1 MGDALPLSR
10 RSNNHGLRAWF
21 GVGPRRHGEPLGGRS
36 VSYIELFY
44 DLVFVVLVGQAAHT
58 LALHPGWRP
67 IAVFS
72 AVFGLVWIAWINGT
86 LYHEM
91 HGREDGRS
99 RLYIF
104 VQMGMLT
111 VLAVFTGHA
120 GNDDG
125 TAFALTYA
133 VLLVLLSWQ
142 WFEVRSRDLPENRPA
157 STPYLLGLLVSI
169 AVMLASAW
177 LSDDIRLVVWLSV
190 VAGWLVFGIAL
201 FVGRRRQLSFFAATE
216 SLVERLALFVIIV
229 LGETV
234 VGVVN
239 GILETERTALE
250 ITTGVL
256 GLCIG
261 FGIWWNYFDIVGARG
276 PGEDPRRIAIWF
288 FGHLPQTGSIAVA
301 GAAMVGLVADANE
314 GPTPWPLALMLG
326 GAVAVSM
333 LLIVG
338 QATAVERSPGELSSG
353 VLLKVYG
360 VGAGLILVIAAIA
373 PPPWLLALLMIG
385 VLSGTWLSAFVPAA
399 RKP

>member
-1 MGDALPLSR
+1 M
-10 RSNNHGLRAWF
+10 
-21 GVGPRRHGEPLGGRS
+21 
-36 VSYIELFY
+36 SYIELFY

-58 LALHPGWRP
+58 LALHPGWRA
-67 IAVFS
+67 IAEFS
-72 AVFGLVWIAWINGT
+72 VVFGLVWIAWINGT

-120 GNDDG
+120 GSDDG
-125 TAFALTYA
+125 TAFALAYA

-142 WFEVRSRDLPENRPA
+142 WFEVCSRDLPENRPA
-157 STPYLLGLLVSI
+157 STPYLLGLLMSI
-169 AVMLASAW
+169 AVMLASTW
-177 LSDDIRLVVWLSV
+177 LSDDVRLAVWLSV
-190 VAGWLVFGIAL
+190 VVGWLVFGIAL

-216 SLVERLALFVIIV
+216 SLVERLALFVMIV

-239 GILETERTALE
+239 GILETEQAALE

-276 PGEDPRRIAIWF
+276 PGEKPRRIAIWF

-314 GPTPWPLALMLG
+314 GHTPWPLAFMLG
-326 GAVAVSM
+326 GAVALSM

-353 VLLKVYG
+353 VLLKIYV